1 MAEHKL
7 ERDALEHILSY
18 SYEHSQ
24 AAFVSNLPKSHKTE
38 TGKGDRDRQRH
49 VLRRQR
55 RPRRQRSSDPE
66 RGADHSALP
75 GHRGAED
82 QER

>member
-7 ERDALEHILSY
+7 EHDALEHILSY

-38 TGKGDRDRQRH
+38 TGKGPAKARFTA
-49 VLRRQR
+49 
-55 RPRRQRSSDPE
+55 SASAPE
-66 RGADHSALP
+66 TAVF
-75 GHRGAED
+75 
-82 QER
+82 